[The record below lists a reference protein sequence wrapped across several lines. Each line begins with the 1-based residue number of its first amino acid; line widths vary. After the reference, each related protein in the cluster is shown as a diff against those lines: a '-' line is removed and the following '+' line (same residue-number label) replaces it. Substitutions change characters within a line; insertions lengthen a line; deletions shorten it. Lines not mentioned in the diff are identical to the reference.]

1 MNNNQLPLNKLRENI
16 ALIRAKLRPGQTEMA
31 DWHGGPLAVSAVPG
45 AGKSTGMAA
54 AAAIAIARQYEYYLN
69 TGNKEYKQLIVVTF
83 TRSATANIKS
93 KIRVKLK
100 ELSLPQT
107 GFAVYTLHGLALI
120 IASRYPHL
128 SGLQL
133 ENATLITP
141 NKSHKFIRKA
151 VEQWIIN
158 YPETYLSLLTGQQF
172 DGEETEKL
180 RRQSVLRTE
189 ILPDL
194 AHTVIHEA
202 KSSGISPA
210 DLLKWSEQTQ
220 DKYGILRIAA
230 GLYEQYQKI
239 MQLQNFIDYDDMV
252 LGALKVLK
260 NPSTCRIEQN
270 KILAVFEDEAQDSS
284 PLQTD
289 LLEKL
294 ASQEFGD
301 NLDKSALNLIRVGDP
316 NQAINSTFTPAD
328 PIYFREFCED
338 CQSQNRLAE
347 MDQAGRSTQII
358 IDAANFALT
367 WVNNQD
373 FAKIKHRTAPF
384 RTQKIQPVNQE
395 NRNPEPV
402 GQGLELH
409 IPRDI
414 YHTVELI
421 SQRVIELFAENPQS
435 CAAILVRENRQ
446 GKWLA
451 TALEPILKEHK
462 IPVYDVGE
470 KEHRSHIPQE
480 ILSLLQFCERPHS
493 PDYLKATLD
502 VLVARQLIPTQDINT
517 LASVPEEFLYPSPLS
532 TPQTEIVQK
541 AAHFCRS
548 LLRAYLELPFY
559 QIISFFA
566 LTLKYDQAA
575 LATADK
581 LAERV
586 NQQIFGNSSMGA
598 IISTLSE
605 IVSSEKF
612 ESVEPENVEEQYTKQ
627 GQLTII
633 TMHKAKGLD
642 WDYVFLPFLH
652 ENLIP
657 GRFWVP
663 PQGQFLGNFTL
674 PEVAR
679 AQIRAGLHKKPI
691 PDINQAWEES
701 KYLKTAE
708 EYRLL
713 YVAMTRAKKLLW
725 MSADKKAPFTWSK
738 PDNLQIS
745 APCPVFTALKHQFSQ

>member
-1 MNNNQLPLNKLRENI
+1 MTNDQSPITKLTENI
-16 ALIRAKLRPGQTEMA
+16 ATIRAQLRPGQTQMA
-31 DWHGGPLAVSAVPG
+31 DWQSGPLAVSAVPG

-69 TGNKEYKQLIVVTF
+69 TGNKDYKQLIVVTF
-83 TRSATANIKS
+83 TRSATANIKF
-93 KIRVKLK
+93 KIRENLK
-100 ELSLPQT
+100 KLSLPQT

-120 IASRYPHL
+120 IASRYPNL

-141 NKSHKFIRKA
+141 NQSHKFIRTA
-151 VEQWIIN
+151 VEQWITN
-158 YPETYLSLLTGQQF
+158 YPEIYLRLLAGQQF

-189 ILPDL
+189 VLPDL
-194 AHTVIHEA
+194 AYTVIHEA

-210 DLLKWSEQTQ
+210 DLFKWSEQTS
-220 DKYGILRIAA
+220 DKYGILKVAA
-230 GLYEQYQKI
+230 GLYAQYQKI
-239 MQLQNFIDYDDMV
+239 MQLQDFIDYDDMI

-270 KILAVFEDEAQDSS
+270 KVFAVFEDEAQDSS

-289 LLEKL
+289 LLEIL

-338 CQSQNRLAE
+338 CQTQDRLAE

-358 IDAANFALT
+358 IDAANFALE

-373 FAKIKHRTAPF
+373 FAKTNRRQPPF
-384 RTQKIQPVNQE
+384 RIQKIQPVNQE
-395 NRNPEPV
+395 NGNPEPV
-402 GQGLELH
+402 GQGLELYT
-409 IPRDI
+409 PRDI
-414 YHTVELI
+414 HHTVELL
-421 SQRVIELFAENPQS
+421 SQRAIELFTENPQA

-446 GKWLA
+446 GRWLA
-451 TALEPILKEHK
+451 AALEPICKEHK
-462 IPVYDVGE
+462 IKLYDVGE
-470 KEHRSHIPQE
+470 KERRSHVPQE

-502 VLVARQLIPTQDINT
+502 VLVERQLIPTQDINT
-517 LASVPEEFLYPSPLS
+517 LASLPEEFLYPSLLS
-532 TPQTEIVQK
+532 APQIKIVQK
-541 AAHFCRS
+541 AAHLCRS

-566 LTLKYDQAA
+566 LTLKYDQAE

-586 NQQIFGNSSMGA
+586 NLQIFGNSSMGA
-598 IISTLSE
+598 MILALSE
-605 IVSSEKF
+605 IVSSERF
-612 ESVEPENVEEQYTKQ
+612 ESVEPENVEAQYTKA

-657 GRFWVP
+657 GRFWIP
-663 PQGQFLGNFTL
+663 PQGQFLGDFTL
-674 PEVAR
+674 SEVVR

-691 PDINQAWEES
+691 PDIPQAWEES
-701 KYLKTAE
+701 KYLKIAE

-725 MSADKKAPFTWSK
+725 MSAAQKAPFTWSK
-738 PDNLQIS
+738 PENLQTS
-745 APCPVFTALKHQFSQ
+745 APCPVFAALKRQFPR

>member
-1 MNNNQLPLNKLRENI
+1 MTNDQSPITKLTENI
-16 ALIRAKLRPGQTEMA
+16 ATIRAQLRPGQTQMA
-31 DWHGGPLAVSAVPG
+31 DWQSGPLAVSAVPG

-69 TGNKEYKQLIVVTF
+69 TGNKDYKQLIVVTF
-83 TRSATANIKS
+83 TRSATANIKF
-93 KIRVKLK
+93 KIRENLK
-100 ELSLPQT
+100 KLSLPQT

-120 IASRYPHL
+120 IASRHPHL

-141 NKSHKFIRKA
+141 NQSHKFIRTA
-151 VEQWIIN
+151 VEQWITN
-158 YPETYLSLLTGQQF
+158 YPEIYLRLLAGQQF

-189 ILPDL
+189 VLPDL
-194 AHTVIHEA
+194 AYTVIHEA

-210 DLLKWSEQTQ
+210 DLFKWSEQTS
-220 DKYGILRIAA
+220 DKYGILKVAA
-230 GLYEQYQKI
+230 GLYAQYQKI
-239 MQLQNFIDYDDMV
+239 MQLQDFIDYDDMI

-270 KILAVFEDEAQDSS
+270 KVFAVFEDEAQDSS

-289 LLEKL
+289 LLEIL

-338 CQSQNRLAE
+338 CQTKDRLAE

-358 IDAANFALT
+358 IDAANFALE

-373 FAKIKHRTAPF
+373 FAKTNRRQPPF
-384 RTQKIQPVNQE
+384 RIQKIQPVNQE
-395 NRNPEPV
+395 NGNPEPV
-402 GQGLELH
+402 GQGLELYT
-409 IPRDI
+409 PRDI
-414 YHTVELI
+414 HHTVELL
-421 SQRVIELFAENPQS
+421 SQRAIELFTENPQA

-446 GKWLA
+446 GRWLA
-451 TALEPILKEHK
+451 AALEPICKEHK
-462 IPVYDVGE
+462 IKLYDVGE
-470 KEHRSHIPQE
+470 KERRSHVPQE

-502 VLVARQLIPTQDINT
+502 VLVERQLIPTQDINT
-517 LASVPEEFLYPSPLS
+517 LASLPEEFLYPSLLS
-532 TPQTEIVQK
+532 APQIKIVQK
-541 AAHFCRS
+541 AAHLCRS

-566 LTLKYDQAA
+566 LTLKYDQAE

-586 NQQIFGNSSMGA
+586 NLQIFGNSSMGA
-598 IISTLSE
+598 MILALSE
-605 IVSSEKF
+605 IVSSERF
-612 ESVEPENVEEQYTKQ
+612 ESVEPENVEAQYTKA

-657 GRFWVP
+657 GRFWIP
-663 PQGQFLGNFTL
+663 PQGQFLGDFTL
-674 PEVAR
+674 SEVVR

-691 PDINQAWEES
+691 PDIPQAWEES
-701 KYLKTAE
+701 KYLKIAE

-725 MSADKKAPFTWSK
+725 MSAAQKAPFTWSK
-738 PDNLQIS
+738 PENLQTS
-745 APCPVFTALKHQFSQ
+745 APCPVFAALKRQFPR

>member
-1 MNNNQLPLNKLRENI
+1 MTNDQSPLTKLTENI
-16 ALIRAKLRPGQTEMA
+16 ATIRAQLRPGQTQMA
-31 DWHGGPLAVSAVPG
+31 DWQSGPLAVSAVPG

-54 AAAIAIARQYEYYLN
+54 AAAIAIARQYEDYLN
-69 TGNKEYKQLIVVTF
+69 TGNKDYKQLIVVTF
-83 TRSATANIKS
+83 TRSATANIKF
-93 KIRVKLK
+93 KIRENLK
-100 ELSLPQT
+100 KLSLPQT

-120 IASRYPHL
+120 IASRYPNL

-141 NKSHKFIRKA
+141 NQSHKFIRTA
-151 VEQWIIN
+151 VEQWITN
-158 YPETYLSLLTGQQF
+158 YPEIYLHLLAGKQF

-189 ILPDL
+189 VLPDL
-194 AHTVIHEA
+194 AYTVIHEA

-210 DLLKWSEQTQ
+210 DLFKWSEQTS
-220 DKYGILRIAA
+220 DKYGILKVAA
-230 GLYEQYQKI
+230 GLYAQYQKI
-239 MQLQNFIDYDDMV
+239 MQLQDFIDYDDMI

-270 KILAVFEDEAQDSS
+270 KVFAVFEDEAQDSS

-289 LLEKL
+289 LLEIL

-338 CQSQNRLAE
+338 CQTKDRLAE

-358 IDAANFALT
+358 IDAANFALE

-373 FAKIKHRTAPF
+373 FAKTNRRQPPF
-384 RTQKIQPVNQE
+384 RIQKIQPVNQE
-395 NRNPEPV
+395 NGNPEPV
-402 GQGLELH
+402 GQGLELYT
-409 IPRDI
+409 PRDI
-414 YHTVELI
+414 HHTVELL
-421 SQRVIELFAENPQS
+421 SQRAIELFTENPQA

-446 GKWLA
+446 GRWLA
-451 TALEPILKEHK
+451 AALEPICKEHK
-462 IPVYDVGE
+462 IKLYDVGE
-470 KEHRSHIPQE
+470 KERRSHVPQE

-502 VLVARQLIPTQDINT
+502 VLVERQLIPTQDINT
-517 LASVPEEFLYPSPLS
+517 LASLPEEFLYPSLLS
-532 TPQTEIVQK
+532 APQIEIVQK
-541 AAHFCRS
+541 VAHLCRS

-566 LTLKYDQAA
+566 LTLKYDQAE

-586 NQQIFGNSSMGA
+586 NLQIFGNSSMGA
-598 IISTLSE
+598 MILALSE
-605 IVSSEKF
+605 IVSSERF
-612 ESVEPENVEEQYTKQ
+612 ESVEPENVEAQYTKA

-657 GRFWVP
+657 GRFWIP
-663 PQGQFLGNFTL
+663 PQGQFLGDFTL
-674 PEVAR
+674 SEVVR

-691 PDINQAWEES
+691 PDIPQAWEES
-701 KYLKTAE
+701 KYLKIAE

-725 MSADKKAPFTWSK
+725 MSAAQKAPFTWSK
-738 PDNLQIS
+738 PENLQTS
-745 APCPVFTALKHQFSQ
+745 APCPVFAALKRQFPR

>member
-1 MNNNQLPLNKLRENI
+1 MTNDQSPLTKLTENI
-16 ALIRAKLRPGQTEMA
+16 ALIRAQLRPGQTQMA
-31 DWHGGPLAVSAVPG
+31 DWQSGPLAVSAVPG

-69 TGNKEYKQLIVVTF
+69 TGNKDYKQLIVVTF
-83 TRSATANIKS
+83 TRSATANIKF
-93 KIRVKLK
+93 KIRENLK
-100 ELSLPQT
+100 KLSLPQT

-120 IASRYPHL
+120 IASRYPNL

-141 NKSHKFIRKA
+141 NQSHKFIRTA
-151 VEQWIIN
+151 VEQWITN
-158 YPETYLSLLTGQQF
+158 DPEIYLRLLAGQQF

-189 ILPDL
+189 VLPDL
-194 AHTVIHEA
+194 AYTVIHEA

-210 DLLKWSEQTQ
+210 DLFKWSEQTS
-220 DKYGILRIAA
+220 DKYGILKVAA
-230 GLYEQYQKI
+230 GLYAQYQKI
-239 MQLQNFIDYDDMV
+239 MQLQDFIDYDDMI

-270 KILAVFEDEAQDSS
+270 KVFAVFEDEAQDSS

-289 LLEKL
+289 LLEIL

-338 CQSQNRLAE
+338 CQTKDRLAE

-358 IDAANFALT
+358 IDAANFALE

-373 FAKIKHRTAPF
+373 FVKTNHRQPPF
-384 RTQKIQPVNQE
+384 RIQKIQPVNQE
-395 NRNPEPV
+395 NGNPEPV
-402 GQGLELH
+402 GQGLELYT
-409 IPRDI
+409 PRDI
-414 YHTVELI
+414 HHTVELL
-421 SQRVIELFAENPQS
+421 SQRAIELFTENPQA

-446 GKWLA
+446 GRWLA
-451 TALEPILKEHK
+451 AALEPICKEHK
-462 IPVYDVGE
+462 IKLYDVGE
-470 KEHRSHIPQE
+470 KERRSHVPQE

-502 VLVARQLIPTQDINT
+502 VLVERQLIPTQDINT
-517 LASVPEEFLYPSPLS
+517 LASLPEEFLYPSLLS
-532 TPQTEIVQK
+532 APQIKIVQK
-541 AAHFCRS
+541 AAHLCRS

-566 LTLKYDQAA
+566 LTLKYDQAE

-586 NQQIFGNSSMGA
+586 NLQIFGNSSMGA
-598 IISTLSE
+598 MILALSE
-605 IVSSEKF
+605 IVSSERF
-612 ESVEPENVEEQYTKQ
+612 ESVEPENVEAQYTKA

-657 GRFWVP
+657 GRFWIP
-663 PQGQFLGNFTL
+663 PQGQFLGDFTL
-674 PEVAR
+674 SEVVR

-691 PDINQAWEES
+691 PDIPQAWEES
-701 KYLKTAE
+701 KYLKIAE

-725 MSADKKAPFTWSK
+725 MSAAQKAPFTWSK
-738 PDNLQIS
+738 PENLQTS
-745 APCPVFTALKHQFSQ
+745 APCPVFAALKRQFPR

>member
-1 MNNNQLPLNKLRENI
+1 
-16 ALIRAKLRPGQTEMA
+16 
-31 DWHGGPLAVSAVPG
+31 
-45 AGKSTGMAA
+45 
-54 AAAIAIARQYEYYLN
+54 
-69 TGNKEYKQLIVVTF
+69 
-83 TRSATANIKS
+83 
-93 KIRVKLK
+93 
-100 ELSLPQT
+100 
-107 GFAVYTLHGLALI
+107 
-120 IASRYPHL
+120 
-128 SGLQL
+128 
-133 ENATLITP
+133 
-141 NKSHKFIRKA
+141 
-151 VEQWIIN
+151 
-158 YPETYLSLLTGQQF
+158 
-172 DGEETEKL
+172 
-180 RRQSVLRTE
+180 
-189 ILPDL
+189 
-194 AHTVIHEA
+194 
-202 KSSGISPA
+202 
-210 DLLKWSEQTQ
+210 
-220 DKYGILRIAA
+220 
-230 GLYEQYQKI
+230 
-239 MQLQNFIDYDDMV
+239 
-252 LGALKVLK
+252 
-260 NPSTCRIEQN
+260 
-270 KILAVFEDEAQDSS
+270 
-284 PLQTD
+284 
-289 LLEKL
+289 
-294 ASQEFGD
+294 
-301 NLDKSALNLIRVGDP
+301 
-316 NQAINSTFTPAD
+316 
-328 PIYFREFCED
+328 
-338 CQSQNRLAE
+338 

-384 RTQKIQPVNQE
+384 RTQTIQPVNQE
-395 NRNPEPV
+395 NGNPEPV

-517 LASVPEEFLYPSPLS
+517 LASVPEEFLYPSPLT

-679 AQIRAGLHKKPI
+679 AQIRAGLHKKTI

-725 MSADKKAPFTWSK
+725 MSADKKAPFIWSK

-745 APCPVFTALKHQFSQ
+745 DPCPVFTALKHQFSQ